1 MDLVASFT
9 HNIEAALA
17 RGKEVIMFTLNVQ
30 GAFDA
35 LLKRRLLKH
44 ITEQGWPLSLL

>member
-17 RGKEVIMFTLNVQ
+17 AGKQVIIVTMDV
-30 GAFDA
+30 
-35 LLKRRLLKH
+35 
-44 ITEQGWPLSLL
+44 